1 MNATGFVFNINSP
14 QPDAL
19 RDFYR
24 DVIGLKPNPPMG
36 EGALLAGGTPFL
48 IDSHSDIT
56 GPTIEP
62 ARTIMNFQVDD
73 VAAGKVRLES
83 KGVRFISE
91 PSDEPISFATFV
103 DPDGNY
109 GQIFSMQGAPAG
121 GDGFAVMRT
130 SADADRLRAFY
141 RDVVG
146 LNDDHPQLGNPFI
159 IDTTSVYVGPHSDL
173 SGPAREPARV
183 LLNVFVDDLAA
194 EQKRMEAA
202 GARFIRSAGKEYWG
216 GVISTFV
223 DPDGAYSQLIEFKP
237 QA

>member
-1 MNATGFVFNINSP
+1 MNPTGFVFNINSA

-36 EGALLAGGTPFL
+36 EGALLAGNTPFL
-48 IDSHSDIT
+48 IDSHTDIT
-56 GPTIEP
+56 GPTKEP

-73 VAAGKVRLES
+73 VAAGKARLEAH
-83 KGVRFISE
+83 GVRFITD
-91 PSDEPISFATFV
+91 PSKEPISFATFV

-109 GQIFSMQGAPAG
+109 AQIFSMQGAPAG
-121 GDGFAVMRT
+121 GESFAVMRT

-141 RDVVG
+141 RNVVG
-146 LNDDHPQLGNPFI
+146 LSDDFPHLGNPFV

-173 SGPAREPARV
+173 HGPAKEPARV
-183 LLNVFVDDLAA
+183 LLNVFVEDLAA

-202 GARFIRSAGKEYWG
+202 GARFIRTAGKEDWG
-216 GVISTFV
+216 GTISTFV

-237 QA
+237 